1 LAVKNLNNLIVKN
14 LSLALNIV
22 LVIAVGVLYYLHF
35 SGSKGSAGA
44 SNGLS
49 SDLSVAYINSDSLL
63 TKYEYF
69 KEIQKKIEEKRGK
82 LEAEYG
88 NRAQGLQ
95 TEIENFQ
102 RNGQNMSIAQARAV
116 EEDLMKKQQ
125 NLMRYQESLS
135 QELMAEEGKLQ
146 NELYDKIALYLKEY
160 GTQNN
165 LQLVLT
171 YSKGSG
177 VLFASDSLNITEQV
191 LTGLN
196 AAYAEAPAATPAT
209 EEKK

>member
-1 LAVKNLNNLIVKN
+1 MKN
-14 LSLALNIV
+14 LSLVLNIV

-35 SGSKGSAGA
+35 SGSSNANNFA
-44 SNGLS
+44 SSGVS
-49 SDLSVAYINSDSLL
+49 SDLSVAYINIDSLS
-63 TKYEYF
+63 KYEFF
-69 KEIQKKIEEKRGK
+69 KEVQKKMGDKRAK
-82 LEAEYG
+82 LEGEYA

-116 EEDLMKKQQ
+116 EEDLMQKQQ

-135 QELMAEEGKLQ
+135 QELMREDNVLQ
-146 NELYDKIALYLKEY
+146 NELYDRIANYLKVY
-160 GTQNN
+160 GAQNN

-191 LTGLN
+191 IQGLN
-196 AAYAEAPAATPAT
+196 TEYAAATPVV

>member
-1 LAVKNLNNLIVKN
+1 MKN

-69 KEIQKKIEEKRGK
+69 KEIQKKMEDKRGK
-82 LEAEYG
+82 LEGEYA

-116 EEDLMKKQQ
+116 EEDLVKKQQ

-135 QELMAEEGKLQ
+135 QELMVEEGKLQ
-146 NELYDKIALYLKEY
+146 NELYDRIALYLKDY